1 MQASS
6 KRTWQGRLVLMLIL
20 GVASVAACVLAF
32 MWGKAPAASA
42 QDDQGDFT
50 SRDASF
56 VVRCDFIGLPS
67 GRKLDDPIVSPGVDS
82 FHMHD
87 FFGNTTTNRNST
99 LDTLRAGGTTCLNP
113 GDKSAYWMPTAT
125 WTDSKG
131 TRTLN
136 ANRGLFYYRAGDK
149 DADAVELYPA
159 LDTNGDG
166 QPDDGLK
173 IVTVQ
178 GSHATWKCEGSTA
191 VFPSP
196 PSRCSSGKLVVRIVF
211 PDCSDGNIDSATHR
225 SHMTYAE
232 PQSDGTMQCPP
243 SHPKPVPALTM
254 NVRFPIPTTSGTL
267 TLSSDHLDQGD
278 SPGSTIHADFYNA
291 WDQVELSRL
300 IDTCIKAA
308 PFSARNPKPSECK
321 LIN

>member
-6 KRTWQGRLVLMLIL
+6 QRTTGQVRLTLMLIL

-32 MWGKAPAASA
+32 MWWKAPTASA
-42 QDDQGDFT
+42 QEEPT
-50 SRDASF
+50 RDPSF

-99 LDTLRAGGTTCLNP
+99 LESLRAGGTTCLNP

-136 ANRGLFYYRAGDK
+136 ANRGLFYYRAGGK
-149 DADAVELYPA
+149 ADDTVELYP
-159 LDTNGDG
+159 
-166 QPDDGLK
+166 DGLK
-173 IVTVQ
+173 VVTVQ

-191 VFPSP
+191 VFSSP

-211 PDCSDGNIDSATHR
+211 PDCLAVDSSGKPLTDTDPNDPNAIPHR
-225 SHMTYAE
+225 SHMAYAE
-232 PQSDGTMQCPP
+232 TQGDGTMQCP
-243 SHPKPVPALTM
+243 STHPMPVPALTM

-267 TLSSDHLDQGD
+267 TLSSDHQGD
-278 SPGSTIHADFYNA
+278 PPGSTIHADFFNV
-291 WDQVELSRL
+291 WDRVALTRL
-300 IDTCIKAA
+300 IDRCIKAA
-308 PFSARNPKPSECK
+308 PFTASNPKPSECK

>member
-1 MQASS
+1 
-6 KRTWQGRLVLMLIL
+6 MLIL
-20 GVASVAACVLAF
+20 GVASVAACAAAF
-32 MWGKAPAASA
+32 MWWKAPVASA

-67 GRKLDDPIVSPGVDS
+67 GRKQDDPIVSPGVDS

-87 FFGNTTTNRNST
+87 FFGNTSTNRNST
-99 LDTLRAGGTTCLNP
+99 LVSLRAGGTTCLNQH
-113 GDKSAYWMPTAT
+113 DKSAYWIPTLS

-136 ANRGLFYYRAGDK
+136 ANRGLFYYRAGGKAD
-149 DADAVELYPA
+149 DAVQLYP
-159 LDTNGDG
+159 
-166 QPDDGLK
+166 DGLK
-173 IVTVQ
+173 VVTVQ
-178 GSHATWKCEGSTA
+178 GSHVTWKCEGSTA
-191 VFPSP
+191 VFSSP

-211 PDCSDGNIDSATHR
+211 PDCLAVDSSGKPLTDTRDEQGNTLYVPDDHR
-225 SHMTYAE
+225 SHMAYAE
-232 PQSDGTMQCPP
+232 SQPDGTMQCP
-243 SHPKPVPALTM
+243 STHPMPVPALTM

-267 TLSSDHLDQGD
+267 TLSSDHQGD
-278 SPGSTIHADFYNA
+278 PPGSTMHADFFNA
-291 WDQVELSRL
+291 WDLGDQGGAQPSFTTL

-308 PFSARNPKPSECK
+308 PFTTRNPKPSHCK